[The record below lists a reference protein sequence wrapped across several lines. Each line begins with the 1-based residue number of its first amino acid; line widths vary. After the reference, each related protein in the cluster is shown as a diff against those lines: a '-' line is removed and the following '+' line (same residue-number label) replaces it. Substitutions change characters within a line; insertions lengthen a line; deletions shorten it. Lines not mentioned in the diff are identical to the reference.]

1 MSPKALIFGDF
12 HYFYSMDHMGSFLS
26 RFKQNDKLPIRIA
39 SPAFGQP
46 SADMINEYGITHRT
60 AFPCFLFM
68 MSGSALYSVDLKPF
82 EVTDNELLF
91 IMPHQMLELPATK
104 SGSDYFKIFFDDNC
118 LGLLPRQYTFLIDPL
133 NNQKI
138 RLSLPAAARIKSI
151 FGILTGLLSSM
162 DTDPALI
169 LAYLNSLLTE
179 IDTAYFAADK
189 NPVDGKLSKYIA
201 FKTFVEKNL
210 TDHLV
215 ISDIAEKL
223 AINTNGLYQ
232 IVKHYSGLSPKEFI
246 TNRLILEARRRLH
259 YTETASIK
267 ELAFDLGFNDPE
279 YFSRLFRKV
288 TGQPISTFIQ
298 DLSGN

>member
-1 MSPKALIFGDF
+1 LTFGDF
-12 HYFYSMDHMGSFLS
+12 HYFYSMDHMGSFLR
-26 RFKQNDKLPIRIA
+26 RFKQNDRLPIRMA

-46 SADMINEYGITHRT
+46 SADMINEFGLTHRA
-60 AFPCFLFM
+60 AFHCFLFM
-68 MSGSALYSVDLKPF
+68 IRGNASYSVDLRPF
-82 EVTDNELLF
+82 TVTNNELLF
-91 IMPHQMLELPATK
+91 ILPHQMIELPATK
-104 SGSDYFKIFFDDNC
+104 SGSDYFKIVFDDNC
-118 LGLLPRQYTFLIDPL
+118 LGLLPRQYPFLIDPL
-133 NNQKI
+133 NNPKV
-138 RLSLPAAARIKSI
+138 SFSSATAARVISI
-151 FGILTGLLSSM
+151 FGILLDLLSSM

-169 LAYLNSLLTE
+169 LAHLNSLLTE

-189 NPVDGKLSKYIA
+189 NPADGKLSKYIA
-201 FKTFVEKNL
+201 FKSFVEKNL

-215 ISDIAEKL
+215 VSDIAEKL

-259 YTETASIK
+259 YTETSSIK

-288 TGQPISTFIQ
+288 TGKPISTFLQ